1 MCLNFIVFKTFK
13 SNFKIRW
20 RIISS
25 LNELTKRVLI
35 MAENS
40 FKNVSTQPKVFFLLP
55 VKTLFLLGGVFSAFF
70 ILIAGLVLFGYTNS
84 MDNAI
89 FSLMRSNSSNPIL
102 DQTLQRIVF
111 LGSSQFV
118 LPLSLLVGVFLSLY
132 RKNLALGV
140 WFVLSVILFE
150 ALLESLKHLLVHS
163 IQRFSHSANF
173 PNATALSLT
182 LFYGLLVLLI
192 PHLITHQIFQN
203 ILSYSLLGLILLIGL
218 VLIVLGVSFSS
229 VLGGVCLG
237 ALGACFSIGIY
248 LSVFQKI

>member
-1 MCLNFIVFKTFK
+1 
-13 SNFKIRW
+13 
-20 RIISS
+20 
-25 LNELTKRVLI
+25 

-40 FKNVSTQPKVFFLLP
+40 LKNVTIQSKPFFLSQ

-70 ILIAGLVLFGYTNS
+70 ILMVGLVFFDYTHS

-89 FSLMRSNSSNPIL
+89 FNFARSTPFNSSPIL
-102 DQTLQRIVF
+102 TLILQNTAR

-132 RKNLALGV
+132 RRNLALGV
-140 WFVLSVILFE
+140 WFVLSVVLFE
-150 ALLESLKHLLVHS
+150 ALLESLKHLLAHS
-163 IQRFSHSANF
+163 IQRFSHSTNF
-173 PNATALSLT
+173 PNATALSLA

-192 PHLITHQIFQN
+192 PHFITHQTLKN
-203 ILSYSLLGLILLIGL
+203 ILFYSLFGLILLIGL
-218 VLIVLGVSFSS
+218 ALIVLGVSFSS
-229 VLGGVCLG
+229 VLGGFCLG

>member
-1 MCLNFIVFKTFK
+1 
-13 SNFKIRW
+13 
-20 RIISS
+20 
-25 LNELTKRVLI
+25 

-40 FKNVSTQPKVFFLLP
+40 FKNVSTQPKPFFLLQ

-70 ILIAGLVLFGYTNS
+70 ILIFGLVLFDYTNS

-89 FSLMRSNSSNPIL
+89 FSLMRSNSSSPIL
-102 DQTLQRIVF
+102 DQTLRRVAF

-132 RKNLALGV
+132 RRNLALGV
-140 WFVLSVILFE
+140 WFVLSVVLFE
-150 ALLESLKHLLVHS
+150 ALLESLKHLFAHS
-163 IQRFSHSANF
+163 IQWLSHSANF
-173 PNATALSLT
+173 PSTIALSLA

-218 VLIVLGVSFSS
+218 ALIVLGVSFSS
-229 VLGGVCLG
+229 VLGGFCLG

>member
-1 MCLNFIVFKTFK
+1 
-13 SNFKIRW
+13 
-20 RIISS
+20 
-25 LNELTKRVLI
+25 

-55 VKTLFLLGGVFSAFF
+55 VKTLFLLGGVFSTFF
-70 ILIAGLVLFGYTNS
+70 ILIAGLVFFDYAHL

-89 FSLMRSNSSNPIL
+89 FNLVRSNSSNPIL
-102 DQTLQRIVF
+102 DQTLQRLVF

-132 RKNLALGV
+132 RRNLALGV
-140 WFVLSVILFE
+140 WFVLSVVIFE
-150 ALLESLKHLLVHS
+150 ALLESLKHLFAHS
-163 IQRFSHSANF
+163 IQWLSHNANF
-173 PNATALSLT
+173 PSAIALSLA

-192 PHLITHQIFQN
+192 PHLITHQTLKNVLF
-203 ILSYSLLGLILLIGL
+203 YSLFGLIFLIGL
-218 VLIVLGVSFSS
+218 VLILLGVSFSS
-229 VLGGVCLG
+229 VLGGFCLG

>member
-1 MCLNFIVFKTFK
+1 
-13 SNFKIRW
+13 
-20 RIISS
+20 
-25 LNELTKRVLI
+25 

-55 VKTLFLLGGVFSAFF
+55 AKTLFLLGGIFSAFF

-89 FSLMRSNSSNPIL
+89 FNLMRSNSSNPIL
-102 DQTLQRIVF
+102 DQALQRIVF

-132 RKNLALGV
+132 RRNLALGV

-150 ALLESLKHLLVHS
+150 TLLESLKHLFAYPVQWLS
-163 IQRFSHSANF
+163 RSANF

-182 LFYGLLVLLI
+182 LFYGLLILLI

-203 ILSYSLLGLILLIGL
+203 ILSYSLLCLILLIGL

-237 ALGACFSIGIY
+237 GLGACFSIGIY

>member
-1 MCLNFIVFKTFK
+1 
-13 SNFKIRW
+13 
-20 RIISS
+20 
-25 LNELTKRVLI
+25 

-40 FKNVSTQPKVFFLLP
+40 FKNVSTQPKAFFLLP

-70 ILIAGLVLFGYTNS
+70 ILIAGLVFFDYANS

-102 DQTLQRIVF
+102 DQTLRRIVF

-150 ALLESLKHLLVHS
+150 TLLKSLKHLFLHS
-163 IQRFSHSANF
+163 VQWLSHSANF
-173 PNATALSLT
+173 PSAIALSLT

-203 ILSYSLLGLILLIGL
+203 ILSCSLLGLILLIDL
-218 VLIVLGVSFSS
+218 ALIVLGVSFSS

>member
-1 MCLNFIVFKTFK
+1 
-13 SNFKIRW
+13 
-20 RIISS
+20 
-25 LNELTKRVLI
+25 

-40 FKNVSTQPKVFFLLP
+40 FKNVSTQPKAFFLLP

-70 ILIAGLVLFGYTNS
+70 ILIVGLVFFDYANS
-84 MDNAI
+84 MDHAI

-102 DQTLQRIVF
+102 DQTLRRVVF

-150 ALLESLKHLLVHS
+150 ALLESLKHLFAYS
-163 IQRFSHSANF
+163 IQWLSHSTNF
-173 PNATALSLT
+173 PNASALSLT

-192 PHLITHQIFQN
+192 PHLITHQTLKN
-203 ILSYSLLGLILLIGL
+203 ILFYSLLGLIFLIGL
-218 VLIVLGVSFSS
+218 ALIVLGVSFSS
-229 VLGGVCLG
+229 VLGGFCLG

>member
-1 MCLNFIVFKTFK
+1 
-13 SNFKIRW
+13 
-20 RIISS
+20 
-25 LNELTKRVLI
+25 

-40 FKNVSTQPKVFFLLP
+40 FKNVSTQPKPFFLLQ
-55 VKTLFLLGGVFSAFF
+55 VKTLFLLGGVFSTFF
-70 ILIAGLVLFGYTNS
+70 ILMVGLVFFDYTNS
-84 MDNAI
+84 IDNAI

-102 DQTLQRIVF
+102 DQVLQRVVF

-132 RKNLALGV
+132 RRNLALGV

-150 ALLESLKHLLVHS
+150 ALLESLKHLLAHS
-163 IQRFSHSANF
+163 IQWLSHSANF
-173 PNATALSLT
+173 PSAIALSLT

-203 ILSYSLLGLILLIGL
+203 ILSYSLLGLIFLIGL
-218 VLIVLGVSFSS
+218 VLVVLGVSFSS

>member
-1 MCLNFIVFKTFK
+1 
-13 SNFKIRW
+13 
-20 RIISS
+20 
-25 LNELTKRVLI
+25 

-40 FKNVSTQPKVFFLLP
+40 FKNVSTQPKPFFLLQ

-70 ILIAGLVLFGYTNS
+70 ILMVGLVFFDYTNS
-84 MDNAI
+84 MDHAI
-89 FSLMRSNSSNPIL
+89 FSLMRSNSSSPIL

-132 RKNLALGV
+132 RRNLALGV

-150 ALLESLKHLLVHS
+150 ALLESLKHLLAHS
-163 IQRFSHSANF
+163 IQWLSHSANF
-173 PNATALSLT
+173 PSAIALSLT

-203 ILSYSLLGLILLIGL
+203 ILSYSLLGLILLIDL
-218 VLIVLGVSFSS
+218 ALIVLGVSFSS
-229 VLGGVCLG
+229 VLGGFCLG

>member
-1 MCLNFIVFKTFK
+1 
-13 SNFKIRW
+13 
-20 RIISS
+20 
-25 LNELTKRVLI
+25 

-40 FKNVSTQPKVFFLLP
+40 FKNVSAQPKVFFLLP
-55 VKTLFLLGGVFSAFF
+55 VKTLFLLGGIFSAFF
-70 ILIAGLVLFGYTNS
+70 ILIAGLVFFDYTNS

-132 RKNLALGV
+132 RRNLALGV

-150 ALLESLKHLLVHS
+150 ALLESLKHLLAYS
-163 IQRFSHSANF
+163 IQWLSHSANF
-173 PNATALSLT
+173 PSAIALSLA

-229 VLGGVCLG
+229 VLGGFCLG

>member
-1 MCLNFIVFKTFK
+1 
-13 SNFKIRW
+13 
-20 RIISS
+20 
-25 LNELTKRVLI
+25 

-40 FKNVSTQPKVFFLLP
+40 FKNVSTQPKPFFLLP

-70 ILIAGLVLFGYTNS
+70 IMIAGLVLFGYTNS

-89 FSLMRSNSSNPIL
+89 FNLMRSNSSSPIL
-102 DQTLQRIVF
+102 DQTLRRVVF

-132 RKNLALGV
+132 RRNLALGV

-150 ALLESLKHLLVHS
+150 ALLESLKHLLAHS
-163 IQRFSHSANF
+163 IQWLSHSANF
-173 PNATALSLT
+173 PSAIALSLT

-203 ILSYSLLGLILLIGL
+203 ILSYSLLGLIFLIGL
-218 VLIVLGVSFSS
+218 ALIVLGVSFSS

>member
-1 MCLNFIVFKTFK
+1 
-13 SNFKIRW
+13 
-20 RIISS
+20 
-25 LNELTKRVLI
+25 

-40 FKNVSTQPKVFFLLP
+40 FKNVSTQPKPFFLSQ
-55 VKTLFLLGGVFSAFF
+55 VKALFLLGGVFSAFF
-70 ILIAGLVLFGYTNS
+70 IMIAGLVLFGYTNS

-89 FSLMRSNSSNPIL
+89 FSLMRSNSSSPIL
-102 DQTLQRIVF
+102 DQTLQRVVF

-132 RKNLALGV
+132 RRNLALGV

-150 ALLESLKHLLVHS
+150 ALLESLKHLLTHS
-163 IQRFSHSANF
+163 IQWLSHSANF
-173 PNATALSLT
+173 PSAIALSLT

-203 ILSYSLLGLILLIGL
+203 IFSCSLLGLILLIDL
-218 VLIVLGVSFSS
+218 ALIVLGVSFSS

>member
-1 MCLNFIVFKTFK
+1 
-13 SNFKIRW
+13 
-20 RIISS
+20 
-25 LNELTKRVLI
+25 

-40 FKNVSTQPKVFFLLP
+40 FKNVSTQPKAFFLLP

-102 DQTLQRIVF
+102 DQTLQRVVF

-132 RKNLALGV
+132 RRNLALGV

-150 ALLESLKHLLVHS
+150 ALLESLKHLFTHS
-163 IQRFSHSANF
+163 IQWLSHSANF
-173 PNATALSLT
+173 PSAIALSLA

-192 PHLITHQIFQN
+192 PYLITHQIFQN

-218 VLIVLGVSFSS
+218 ALIVLGVSFSS
-229 VLGGVCLG
+229 VLGGFCLG
-237 ALGACFSIGIY
+237 GLGACFSIGIY

>member
-1 MCLNFIVFKTFK
+1 
-13 SNFKIRW
+13 
-20 RIISS
+20 
-25 LNELTKRVLI
+25 

-40 FKNVSTQPKVFFLLP
+40 FKNVSTHPKAFFLLP

-102 DQTLQRIVF
+102 DQTLRRVVF

-132 RKNLALGV
+132 RRNLALGV
-140 WFVLSVILFE
+140 WFVLSVVIFE
-150 ALLESLKHLLVHS
+150 ALLESLKHLFTHFV
-163 IQRFSHSANF
+163 QWFSHSANF
-173 PNATALSLT
+173 PSAIALSLA
-182 LFYGLLVLLI
+182 LFYGLLILLI

-203 ILSYSLLGLILLIGL
+203 ILSCSLFGLIFLIGL
-218 VLIVLGVSFSS
+218 ALIVLGVSFSS

>member
-1 MCLNFIVFKTFK
+1 
-13 SNFKIRW
+13 
-20 RIISS
+20 
-25 LNELTKRVLI
+25 

-40 FKNVSTQPKVFFLLP
+40 FKNVSTQPKAFFLLP

-70 ILIAGLVLFGYTNS
+70 ILMVGLVFFDYTNS

-102 DQTLQRIVF
+102 DQTLQRVVF

-132 RKNLALGV
+132 RRNLALGV
-140 WFVLSVILFE
+140 WFVLSVVIFE
-150 ALLESLKHLLVHS
+150 ALLKSLKHLLTHS
-163 IQRFSHSANF
+163 IQWLSHSANF
-173 PNATALSLT
+173 PSAIALSLT
-182 LFYGLLVLLI
+182 LFYGLLILLI
-192 PHLITHQIFQN
+192 PHFIAHQISQN
-203 ILSYSLLGLILLIGL
+203 ILSYSLLGLIFLIGL
-218 VLIVLGVSFSS
+218 ALIVLGVSFSS

>member
-1 MCLNFIVFKTFK
+1 
-13 SNFKIRW
+13 
-20 RIISS
+20 
-25 LNELTKRVLI
+25 

-40 FKNVSTQPKVFFLLP
+40 FKNVSTQPKPFFLLQ
-55 VKTLFLLGGVFSAFF
+55 VKTLFLLGGVFSALF
-70 ILIAGLVLFGYTNS
+70 ILIVGLVFFDYANS

-102 DQTLQRIVF
+102 DQALRRVVF

-132 RKNLALGV
+132 RRNLALGV

-150 ALLESLKHLLVHS
+150 ALLESLKHLLAHS
-163 IQRFSHSANF
+163 IQWLSHSANF
-173 PNATALSLT
+173 PSAIALSLT
-182 LFYGLLVLLI
+182 LFYGLLILLI
-192 PHLITHQIFQN
+192 PHFIAHQIFQN

-218 VLIVLGVSFSS
+218 ALIVLGVSFSS
-229 VLGGVCLG
+229 VLGGFCLG

>member
-1 MCLNFIVFKTFK
+1 
-13 SNFKIRW
+13 
-20 RIISS
+20 
-25 LNELTKRVLI
+25 

-40 FKNVSTQPKVFFLLP
+40 FKNVSTQPKPFFLLP
-55 VKTLFLLGGVFSAFF
+55 VKTLFLLGGVFSTFF
-70 ILIAGLVLFGYTNS
+70 ILIAGLVFFDYANS

-89 FSLMRSNSSNPIL
+89 FSLMRSNSSSPIL
-102 DQTLQRIVF
+102 DQTLQRVVF

-132 RKNLALGV
+132 RRNLALGV
-140 WFVLSVILFE
+140 WFVLSVVIFE
-150 ALLESLKHLLVHS
+150 ALLESLKHLFTHS
-163 IQRFSHSANF
+163 IQWLSHSANF
-173 PNATALSLT
+173 PSAIALSLT

-218 VLIVLGVSFSS
+218 ALIVLGVSFSS
-229 VLGGVCLG
+229 VLGGFCLG

>member
-1 MCLNFIVFKTFK
+1 
-13 SNFKIRW
+13 
-20 RIISS
+20 
-25 LNELTKRVLI
+25 

-40 FKNVSTQPKVFFLLP
+40 FKNVSTQPKPFFLLP

-70 ILIAGLVLFGYTNS
+70 ILIFGLVFFDCTNS

-89 FSLMRSNSSNPIL
+89 FNLMRSNSSNPIL
-102 DQTLQRIVF
+102 DQTLRRIVF

-132 RKNLALGV
+132 RRNLALGV
-140 WFVLSVILFE
+140 WFVLSVILVE
-150 ALLESLKHLLVHS
+150 ALLESLKHLLAHS
-163 IQRFSHSANF
+163 IQWFSRNANF

-192 PHLITHQIFQN
+192 PHLITHQTLKN
-203 ILSYSLLGLILLIGL
+203 ILFYSLFGLILLIGL

-229 VLGGVCLG
+229 VLGGFCLG

>member
-1 MCLNFIVFKTFK
+1 
-13 SNFKIRW
+13 
-20 RIISS
+20 
-25 LNELTKRVLI
+25 

-40 FKNVSTQPKVFFLLP
+40 FKNVSTQPKAFFLLP

-70 ILIAGLVLFGYTNS
+70 ILIVGLVFFDYANS
-84 MDNAI
+84 MDHAI

-102 DQTLQRIVF
+102 DQTLRRVVF

-132 RKNLALGV
+132 RRNLALGV

-150 ALLESLKHLLVHS
+150 ALLESLKHLFAHS
-163 IQRFSHSANF
+163 IQWLSHSANF
-173 PNATALSLT
+173 PSAIALSLA
-182 LFYGLLVLLI
+182 LFYGLLVLLM

-203 ILSYSLLGLILLIGL
+203 ILSYSLLGLIFLIGL
-218 VLIVLGVSFSS
+218 ALIVLGVSFSS

>member
-1 MCLNFIVFKTFK
+1 
-13 SNFKIRW
+13 
-20 RIISS
+20 
-25 LNELTKRVLI
+25 

-40 FKNVSTQPKVFFLLP
+40 FKNVSAQPKAFFLLP

-70 ILIAGLVLFGYTNS
+70 ILIAGLVFFDYTNS
-84 MDNAI
+84 MDHAI

-102 DQTLQRIVF
+102 DQTLRRVVF

-132 RKNLALGV
+132 RRNLALGV

-150 ALLESLKHLLVHS
+150 ALLESLKHLLAHS
-163 IQRFSHSANF
+163 IQWLSHSANF
-173 PNATALSLT
+173 PSAIALSLT

-203 ILSYSLLGLILLIGL
+203 ILSCSLLGLILLIDL
-218 VLIVLGVSFSS
+218 ALIVLGVSFSS
-229 VLGGVCLG
+229 VLGGFCLG

>member
-1 MCLNFIVFKTFK
+1 
-13 SNFKIRW
+13 
-20 RIISS
+20 
-25 LNELTKRVLI
+25 

-40 FKNVSTQPKVFFLLP
+40 FKNVSTQPKIFFLLQ

-70 ILIAGLVLFGYTNS
+70 ILIVGLVFFDYANS
-84 MDNAI
+84 IDNAI

-102 DQTLQRIVF
+102 DQTLRRVVF

-132 RKNLALGV
+132 RRNLALGV

-150 ALLESLKHLLVHS
+150 ALLESLKHLLAHS
-163 IQRFSHSANF
+163 IQWLSHSANF
-173 PNATALSLT
+173 PSAIALSLT

-218 VLIVLGVSFSS
+218 ALIVLGVSFSS
-229 VLGGVCLG
+229 VLGGFCLG

>member
-1 MCLNFIVFKTFK
+1 
-13 SNFKIRW
+13 
-20 RIISS
+20 
-25 LNELTKRVLI
+25 

-40 FKNVSTQPKVFFLLP
+40 FKNVSTQPKAFFLLP

-70 ILIAGLVLFGYTNS
+70 ILIVGLVFFDYANS

-102 DQTLQRIVF
+102 DQTLQHIVF

-132 RKNLALGV
+132 RRNLALGV

-150 ALLESLKHLLVHS
+150 ALLESLKHLFAHS
-163 IQRFSHSANF
+163 IQWLSHSANF
-173 PNATALSLT
+173 PSAIALSLA

-218 VLIVLGVSFSS
+218 ALIVLGVSFSS
-229 VLGGVCLG
+229 VLGGFCLG

>member
-1 MCLNFIVFKTFK
+1 
-13 SNFKIRW
+13 
-20 RIISS
+20 
-25 LNELTKRVLI
+25 

-40 FKNVSTQPKVFFLLP
+40 FKDISTQPKIFFLLP

-70 ILIAGLVLFGYTNS
+70 IMIAGLVLFGYTDS

-89 FSLMRSNSSNPIL
+89 FNFARSTSFNSSPIL
-102 DQTLQRIVF
+102 TLILQNTAR

-150 ALLESLKHLLVHS
+150 ALLESLKHFFAHPVQWLS
-163 IQRFSHSANF
+163 RSTNF

-192 PHLITHQIFQN
+192 PHLIMHQTLKNVLF
-203 ILSYSLLGLILLIGL
+203 YSLFGLIFLIGL
-218 VLIVLGVSFSS
+218 VLVVLGVSFSS
-229 VLGGVCLG
+229 VLGGFCLG

>member
-1 MCLNFIVFKTFK
+1 
-13 SNFKIRW
+13 
-20 RIISS
+20 
-25 LNELTKRVLI
+25 

-40 FKNVSTQPKVFFLLP
+40 FKNVSTHPKAFFLLP
-55 VKTLFLLGGVFSAFF
+55 VKSLFLLGGVFSAFF
-70 ILIAGLVLFGYTNS
+70 ILITGLVFFDCTNS

-89 FSLMRSNSSNPIL
+89 FSLMRSNSSNSIL
-102 DQTLQRIVF
+102 DQALQSIAF

-132 RKNLALGV
+132 RRNLALGV

-150 ALLESLKHLLVHS
+150 ALLESLKHLFTHFVQWL
-163 IQRFSHSANF
+163 SHSANF
-173 PNATALSLT
+173 PSATALSLT

-218 VLIVLGVSFSS
+218 ALIVLGVSFSS
-229 VLGGVCLG
+229 VLGGFCLG

>member
-1 MCLNFIVFKTFK
+1 
-13 SNFKIRW
+13 
-20 RIISS
+20 
-25 LNELTKRVLI
+25 

-40 FKNVSTQPKVFFLLP
+40 FKNVSTQPKAFFLLP
-55 VKTLFLLGGVFSAFF
+55 VKALFLLGGVFSAFF
-70 ILIAGLVLFGYTNS
+70 ILIAGLVFFDYAHS
-84 MDNAI
+84 MDHAI
-89 FSLMRSNSSNPIL
+89 FSLMRSNSSSPIL
-102 DQTLQRIVF
+102 TLILQNVAR

-132 RKNLALGV
+132 RRNLVLGV

-150 ALLESLKHLLVHS
+150 ALLESLKHLLAHS

-173 PNATALSLT
+173 PSAIALSLT

-203 ILSYSLLGLILLIGL
+203 ILSCSLLGLIFLIGL
-218 VLIVLGVSFSS
+218 ALIVLGVSFSS
-229 VLGGVCLG
+229 VLGGFCLG

>member
-1 MCLNFIVFKTFK
+1 
-13 SNFKIRW
+13 
-20 RIISS
+20 
-25 LNELTKRVLI
+25 

-40 FKNVSTQPKVFFLLP
+40 FKNVSTQPKAFFLLP

-70 ILIAGLVLFGYTNS
+70 IMIAGLVLFGYTNS

-89 FSLMRSNSSNPIL
+89 FNLMRSNSSNPIL
-102 DQTLQRIVF
+102 DQTLRRVVF

-132 RKNLALGV
+132 RRNLALGV

-150 ALLESLKHLLVHS
+150 ALLESLKHLFTHFVQWL
-163 IQRFSHSANF
+163 SHSANF
-173 PNATALSLT
+173 PSATALSLT

-229 VLGGVCLG
+229 VLGGFCLG

>member
-1 MCLNFIVFKTFK
+1 
-13 SNFKIRW
+13 
-20 RIISS
+20 
-25 LNELTKRVLI
+25 

-40 FKNVSTQPKVFFLLP
+40 FKNVSTQPKAFFLLP

-70 ILIAGLVLFGYTNS
+70 IMIAGLVLFGYTNS

-102 DQTLQRIVF
+102 DQTLQRVVF

-132 RKNLALGV
+132 RRNLALGV

-150 ALLESLKHLLVHS
+150 ALLESLKHLFAYSVQWL
-163 IQRFSHSANF
+163 SHSANF

-218 VLIVLGVSFSS
+218 ALIVLGVSFSS
-229 VLGGVCLG
+229 VLGGFCLG

>member
-1 MCLNFIVFKTFK
+1 
-13 SNFKIRW
+13 
-20 RIISS
+20 
-25 LNELTKRVLI
+25 

-40 FKNVSTQPKVFFLLP
+40 FKNVSTQPKAFFLLQ

-70 ILIAGLVLFGYTNS
+70 ILIAGLVFFDYANS

-102 DQTLQRIVF
+102 DQTLRRIVF

-132 RKNLALGV
+132 RRNLALGV

-150 ALLESLKHLLVHS
+150 ALLESLKHLLAHS
-163 IQRFSHSANF
+163 IQWLSHSANF
-173 PNATALSLT
+173 PSAIALSLT

-218 VLIVLGVSFSS
+218 ALILLGVSFSS

>member
-1 MCLNFIVFKTFK
+1 
-13 SNFKIRW
+13 
-20 RIISS
+20 
-25 LNELTKRVLI
+25 

-40 FKNVSTQPKVFFLLP
+40 FKNVSTQPKPFFLLP
-55 VKTLFLLGGVFSAFF
+55 VKTLFLLGGIFSTLF
-70 ILIAGLVLFGYTNS
+70 IMIAGLVLFGYTNS

-89 FSLMRSNSSNPIL
+89 FSLMHSNSSNPIL
-102 DQTLQRIVF
+102 DQTLRRVVF

-132 RKNLALGV
+132 RRNLALGV

-150 ALLESLKHLLVHS
+150 ALLESLKHLLAHS
-163 IQRFSHSANF
+163 IQQFSRNANF

-182 LFYGLLVLLI
+182 LFYGLLILLI
-192 PHLITHQIFQN
+192 PHLITHQTLKNVLF
-203 ILSYSLLGLILLIGL
+203 YSLFGLIFLIGL

-229 VLGGVCLG
+229 VLGGFCLG

>member
-1 MCLNFIVFKTFK
+1 
-13 SNFKIRW
+13 
-20 RIISS
+20 
-25 LNELTKRVLI
+25 

-40 FKNVSTQPKVFFLLP
+40 FKNVSTQPKPFFLLP
-55 VKTLFLLGGVFSAFF
+55 VKTLFLLGGVFSALF
-70 ILIAGLVLFGYTNS
+70 ILIVGLVLFDYANS

-89 FSLMRSNSSNPIL
+89 FSLMRSNSSSPIL
-102 DQTLQRIVF
+102 DQVLRRVVF

-132 RKNLALGV
+132 RRNLALGV
-140 WFVLSVILFE
+140 WFVLSVVIFE
-150 ALLESLKHLLVHS
+150 ALLKSLKHLFLHS
-163 IQRFSHSANF
+163 VQWLSHSANF
-173 PNATALSLT
+173 PSAIAFSLT

-218 VLIVLGVSFSS
+218 ALIVLGVSFSS
-229 VLGGVCLG
+229 ILGELCLG
-237 ALGACFSIGIY
+237 VLEACFSIGIY

>member
-1 MCLNFIVFKTFK
+1 
-13 SNFKIRW
+13 
-20 RIISS
+20 
-25 LNELTKRVLI
+25 

-40 FKNVSTQPKVFFLLP
+40 FKNVSAQPKVFFLLQI
-55 VKTLFLLGGVFSAFF
+55 KTLFLLGGVFSAFF

-132 RKNLALGV
+132 RRNLALGV
-140 WFVLSVILFE
+140 WFVLSVVLFE
-150 ALLESLKHLLVHS
+150 ALLESLKHLLAHS
-163 IQRFSHSANF
+163 IQWLSRNANF

-192 PHLITHQIFQN
+192 SHLITHQTLKN
-203 ILSYSLLGLILLIGL
+203 ILFYSLFGLILLIGL

-229 VLGGVCLG
+229 VLGGFCLG
-237 ALGACFSIGIY
+237 VLGACFSIGIY
-248 LSVFQKI
+248 LSVFQRI

>member
-1 MCLNFIVFKTFK
+1 
-13 SNFKIRW
+13 
-20 RIISS
+20 
-25 LNELTKRVLI
+25 

-40 FKNVSTQPKVFFLLP
+40 FKNVSTQPKPFFLLP

-70 ILIAGLVLFGYTNS
+70 ILIVGLVFFDYTNS

-89 FSLMRSNSSNPIL
+89 FSLMRSNSSSPIL
-102 DQTLQRIVF
+102 DQTLRRVVF

-140 WFVLSVILFE
+140 WFVLSVVLFE
-150 ALLESLKHLLVHS
+150 ALLESLKHLLAHS
-163 IQRFSHSANF
+163 IQWLSHSANF
-173 PNATALSLT
+173 PSAIALSLT

-203 ILSYSLLGLILLIGL
+203 ILSCSLLGLIFLIGL
-218 VLIVLGVSFSS
+218 VLVVLGVSFSS
-229 VLGGVCLG
+229 VLGGFCLG

>member
-1 MCLNFIVFKTFK
+1 
-13 SNFKIRW
+13 
-20 RIISS
+20 
-25 LNELTKRVLI
+25 

-40 FKNVSTQPKVFFLLP
+40 FKNVSTQPKPFFLLP
-55 VKTLFLLGGVFSAFF
+55 VKTLFLLGGVFSTFF
-70 ILIAGLVLFGYTNS
+70 IMIASLVLFGYTNS

-102 DQTLQRIVF
+102 DQTLQRVVF

-132 RKNLALGV
+132 RRNLALGV
-140 WFVLSVILFE
+140 WFVLSVVIFE
-150 ALLESLKHLLVHS
+150 ALLESLKHLFTHS
-163 IQRFSHSANF
+163 IQWLSHSANF
-173 PNATALSLT
+173 PNASALSLT

-192 PHLITHQIFQN
+192 PHLITHQTLKN
-203 ILSYSLLGLILLIGL
+203 ILSYSLFGLILLIGL
-218 VLIVLGVSFSS
+218 ALIVLGVSFSS
-229 VLGGVCLG
+229 VLGGFCLG

>member
-1 MCLNFIVFKTFK
+1 
-13 SNFKIRW
+13 
-20 RIISS
+20 
-25 LNELTKRVLI
+25 

-40 FKNVSTQPKVFFLLP
+40 FKNVSTQPKPFFLLQ

-70 ILIAGLVLFGYTNS
+70 ILIAGLVFFDYTNS

-102 DQTLQRIVF
+102 DQTLRCVVF

-132 RKNLALGV
+132 CRNLALGV

-150 ALLESLKHLLVHS
+150 ALLESLKHLLAHS
-163 IQRFSHSANF
+163 IQWLSHSANF
-173 PNATALSLT
+173 PSAIALSLT

-203 ILSYSLLGLILLIGL
+203 ILSYSLLGLIFLIGL
-218 VLIVLGVSFSS
+218 ALIVLGVSFSS
-229 VLGGVCLG
+229 VLGGFCLG

>member
-1 MCLNFIVFKTFK
+1 
-13 SNFKIRW
+13 
-20 RIISS
+20 
-25 LNELTKRVLI
+25 

-40 FKNVSTQPKVFFLLP
+40 FKNVSTQPKAFFLLP

-70 ILIAGLVLFGYTNS
+70 ILIVGLVFFDYANS

-89 FSLMRSNSSNPIL
+89 FSLMRSNSSSPIS
-102 DQTLQRIVF
+102 DQTLRRVVF

-132 RKNLALGV
+132 RRNLALGV

-150 ALLESLKHLLVHS
+150 ALLESLKHLLAHS
-163 IQRFSHSANF
+163 IQWLSHSANF
-173 PNATALSLT
+173 PSAIALSLT

-203 ILSYSLLGLILLIGL
+203 ILSYSLLGLIFLIGL
-218 VLIVLGVSFSS
+218 ALIVLGVSFSS

>member
-1 MCLNFIVFKTFK
+1 
-13 SNFKIRW
+13 
-20 RIISS
+20 
-25 LNELTKRVLI
+25 

-40 FKNVSTQPKVFFLLP
+40 FKNVSTQPKPFFLLQ

-70 ILIAGLVLFGYTNS
+70 ILIFGLVLFDYANP
-84 MDNAI
+84 MDHAI
-89 FSLMRSNSSNPIL
+89 FNLMRSNSSSPIL
-102 DQTLQRIVF
+102 DQTLRCVVF

-132 RKNLALGV
+132 RRNLALGV

-150 ALLESLKHLLVHS
+150 ALLKSLKHLLAHS
-163 IQRFSHSANF
+163 IQWLSHSANF
-173 PNATALSLT
+173 PSAIALSLT

-203 ILSYSLLGLILLIGL
+203 ILSCSLLGLIFLIGL
-218 VLIVLGVSFSS
+218 VLVVLGVSFSS
-229 VLGGVCLG
+229 VLGGFCLG